1 MRTRLEIQP
10 AACKFTQG
18 MDLFPFTPKTHL
30 NRKRFSYVDY
40 DTVYTN
46 EIALLCRK
54 QGEVSFG
61 IADQLNI
68 VIVGRLAIHDSRALR
83 DV

>member
-1 MRTRLEIQP
+1 M
-10 AACKFTQG
+10 
-18 MDLFPFTPKTHL
+18 

-83 DV
+83 DVEDVVLKCGWLRGNKLAVDAEAENE